1 VIALLD
7 LLSLLQSVHCE
18 LATLERNGG
27 AFALVGIR
35 VDVGRYIAL
44 ALGGLHAAGY
54 TEAT

>member
-1 VIALLD
+1 MIALLD